1 MNEFDE
7 LYNEFFRDK
16 GNNKNK
22 GGLSEGMKKML
33 KFVERLNE
41 TGSVGNISPEEDEM
55 GPPTTRRVY
64 EEDGVK
70 LEECT
75 WDTEYG
81 TVVRIATIE
90 DVELTEDWF
99 KKNGIP
105 TGEQSG
111 GFTHEEEKEPTLEE
125 KLKIAEK
132 VEDYETC
139 AEIRDEIKA
148 LAEEK
153 VAGELKNNK
162 GIPKK
167 DKKDEASENL
177 DNKGFPDKDDWN
189 F

>member
-7 LYNEFFRDK
+7 LYNEFFRGKGDDDK
-16 GNNKNK
+16 GIPE
-22 GGLSEGMKKML
+22 LTEGMKKML

-41 TGSVGNISPEEDEM
+41 TGAAGEISPEEEEM
-55 GPPTTRRVY
+55 GPPTSRRVY
-64 EEDGVK
+64 EEDGVM

-99 KKNGIP
+99 KKNKIPMGGGIKI
-105 TGEQSG
+105 
-111 GFTHEEEKEPTLEE
+111 EEEPELTLEE
-125 KLKIAEK
+125 KLEIAEK

-139 AEIRDEIKA
+139 AELRDEIKA

-162 GIPKK
+162 GFPKK
-167 DKKDEASENL
+167 DKKDETSENL
-177 DNKGFPDKDDWN
+177 DNKGLPEDDDWN

>member
-22 GGLSEGMKKML
+22 GGLSKGMKKML

-90 DVELTEDWF
+90 DVEFEKDWF
-99 KKNGIP
+99 KQNGIP
-105 TGEQSG
+105 TGS
-111 GFTHEEEKEPTLEE
+111 FSKTIDDLDFKESTLED
-125 KLKIAEK
+125 KLKIAES

-139 AEIRDEIKA
+139 ANLRDEIKA
-148 LAEEK
+148 FAEEK
-153 VAGELKNNK
+153 VVGDLKNNK
-162 GIPKK
+162 GLAKK
-167 DKKDEASENL
+167 GDVSENI
-177 DNKGFPDKDDWN
+177 DDKDGWN